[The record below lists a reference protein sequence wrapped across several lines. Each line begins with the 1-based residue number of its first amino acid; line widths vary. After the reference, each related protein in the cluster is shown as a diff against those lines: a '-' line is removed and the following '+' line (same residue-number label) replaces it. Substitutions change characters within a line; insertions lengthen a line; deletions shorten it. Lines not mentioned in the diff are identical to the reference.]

1 MDYFISTDPF
11 WTTIVEYLDYK
22 DIYNLSILSKH
33 FDQTIDVRKILL
45 RKINKGLN
53 LTFGDQENKI
63 KKILMDFNCY
73 ISGKFV
79 ERLFK
84 SSENYHDSTFVFV
97 TYYGFQDTTFIKD
110 LSVKYGIFLSGYLMS
125 QPNNNQLF
133 ILVPQENYEDVEKI
147 VHSKWGYLPIER
159 KFPFC
164 RREPFK
170 HKVLLTSSS
179 NKYVEFLKI
188 VDPLKLTHIQKHPH
202 SDFGQMLIIKGA
214 WLFGK
219 N

>member
-1 MDYFISTDPF
+1 MISIPQPLYDDTF
-11 WTTIVEYLDYK
+11 WSTTVHYLSFRDLYQLILTNSHFYK
-22 DIYNLSILSKH
+22 NIHLGKILSPIIEK
-33 FDQTIDVRKILL
+33 
-45 RKINKGLN
+45 
-53 LTFGDQENKI
+53 
-63 KKILMDFNCY
+63 
-73 ISGKFV
+73 
-79 ERLFK
+79 RL
-84 SSENYHDSTFVFV
+84 V